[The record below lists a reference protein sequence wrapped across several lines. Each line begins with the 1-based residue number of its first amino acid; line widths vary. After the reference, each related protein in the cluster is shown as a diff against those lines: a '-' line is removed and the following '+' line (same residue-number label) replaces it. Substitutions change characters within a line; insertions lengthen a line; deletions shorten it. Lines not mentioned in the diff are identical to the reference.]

1 MENKKVDNG
10 KKTKKKKEE
19 KKDKKQYSFFLIGFI
34 FFKAVLGS
42 QQN

>member
-10 KKTKKKKEE
+10 KKTKKKKE
-19 KKDKKQYSFFLIGFI
+19 KNYYSFFLIGFI
-34 FFKAVLGS
+34 FFKAFLGS